1 MILTWFKN
9 YVLTS
14 KAYREAV
21 AGDNPVV
28 VGINNPKSAT
38 FRIKDIKL
46 YVPDV
51 TFSTQDDNELLEQL
65 KKDLQKQLNG
75 INIGHK

>member
-21 AGDNPVV
+21 AGDNSVV